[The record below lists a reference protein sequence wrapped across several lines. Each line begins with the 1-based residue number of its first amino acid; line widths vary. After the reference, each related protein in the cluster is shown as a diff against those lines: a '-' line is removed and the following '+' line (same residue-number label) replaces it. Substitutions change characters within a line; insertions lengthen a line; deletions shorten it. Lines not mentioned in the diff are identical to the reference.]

1 MRERRVPSPGFHRR
15 HQFPGQHS
23 HGTSRKGKKEASKQ
37 TANLGDG
44 QRDGGWGDLMG
55 HLFRR
60 NAWACSFLRTKNRYY
75 CQNQENEGH
84 MAKPAHKTAHFILI
98 STEIRGHS
106 RTPPQYPISHELRN
120 EIVEELNLI

>member
-1 MRERRVPSPGFHRR
+1 
-15 HQFPGQHS
+15 
-23 HGTSRKGKKEASKQ
+23 
-37 TANLGDG
+37 
-44 QRDGGWGDLMG
+44 
-55 HLFRR
+55 
-60 NAWACSFLRTKNRYY
+60 
-75 CQNQENEGH
+75 